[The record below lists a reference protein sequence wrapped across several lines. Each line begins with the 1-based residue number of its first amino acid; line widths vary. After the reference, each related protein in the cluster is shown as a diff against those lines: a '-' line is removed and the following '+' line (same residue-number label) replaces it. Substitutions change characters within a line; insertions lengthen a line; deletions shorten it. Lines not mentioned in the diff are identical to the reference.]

1 MRLHRPLALLIGIA
15 GTAALAYACSSK
27 GTTNPPPPP
36 TYTIS
41 KVSGDSQVGSANTA
55 LGANLVVSVV
65 DQNNNPAT
73 GLFVTWLAGTGGGTV
88 TSGSSQVDANGHAA
102 IGRTLGAG
110 AGYQTTLASF
120 SGATGSPITFTSISQ
135 ISGAFQIAAASG
147 TPQTDT
153 VLSTLAQ
160 PFVVTVTD
168 YQHNPVSGVLV
179 SFSALTGDHTSP
191 TSAVTDGSGHASTTM
206 TLDSVAGPKLVAAT
220 VTGLVGSPVS
230 LNATANSGHPVSLT
244 RSSAAAQVGPVNG
257 VLAAP
262 LAVQVQDAHGNPVGG
277 VTVNW
282 TSTTGLLSAAST
294 QTSSTTGVASVT
306 KTLGAAAGV
315 GYDTATATGLT
326 GSPVAFTDT
335 AAAVVGISVG
345 DDHFTPQF
353 DTVAVGTFVKFTWVG
368 AVAHTVTWN
377 AAPAAN
383 PPGAGAQQTGTLT
396 VRLTDLGNY
405 AYYCQIHGSPGAGMY
420 GTIHTQ

>member
-15 GTAALAYACSSK
+15 GITALAYACSS
-27 GTTNPPPPP
+27 GSTNPPPPH
-36 TYTIS
+36 TYTIT
-41 KVSGDSQVGSANTA
+41 KFGGDSQVGAAGTA
-55 LGANLVVSVV
+55 LGAVLVVYVKDERDSSVAG
-65 DQNNNPAT
+65 AT
-73 GLFVTWLAGTGGGTV
+73 VTWTAATGGGNV
-88 TSGSSQVDANGHAA
+88 ASATSQTDLDGHAT
-102 IGRTLGAG
+102 IQRTLGSG
-110 AGYQTTLASF
+110 AGFQTTTASL
-120 SGATGSPITFTSISQ
+120 SGATGSPITFTSISE
-135 ISGAFQIAAASG
+135 IGGAFQIAATSG

-153 VLSTLAQ
+153 ILATLQ

-168 YQHNPVSGVLV
+168 YQHNPVPGVLV

-230 LNATANSGHPVSLT
+230 LNATANSGHPVSLA

-262 LAVQVQDAHGNPVGG
+262 LAVLVQDAHGNPVGG

-282 TSTTGLLSAAST
+282 TSSTGLLSAAST
-294 QTSSTTGVASVT
+294 QTGSTTGVASVT

-315 GYDTATATGLT
+315 GYDTAKATGLA

-335 AAAVVGISVG
+335 AAAVVGITVG

-353 DTVAVGTFVKFTWVG
+353 DTVAVGSFVKFTWAG

-396 VRLTDLGNY
+396 VRLTDLGDY

-420 GTIHTQ
+420 GTIHTH

>member
-15 GTAALAYACSSK
+15 GITALAYACSS
-27 GTTNPPPPP
+27 GSTNPPPPH
-36 TYTIS
+36 TYTIT
-41 KVSGDSQVGSANTA
+41 KFGGDSQVGAAGTA
-55 LGANLVVSVV
+55 LGAVLVVYVKDERDSSVAG
-65 DQNNNPAT
+65 AT
-73 GLFVTWLAGTGGGTV
+73 VTWTAATGGGNV
-88 TSGSSQVDANGHAA
+88 ASATSQTDLDGHAT
-102 IGRTLGAG
+102 IQRTLGSG
-110 AGYQTTLASF
+110 AGFQTTTASL
-120 SGATGSPITFTSISQ
+120 SGATGSPITFTSISE
-135 ISGAFQIAAASG
+135 IGGAFQIAATSG

-153 VLSTLAQ
+153 ILATLQ

-168 YQHNPVSGVLV
+168 YQHNPVPGVLV

-230 LNATANSGHPVSLT
+230 LNATANSGHPVSLA

-262 LAVQVQDAHGNPVGG
+262 LAVLVQDAHGNPVGG

-282 TSTTGLLSAAST
+282 TSSTGLLSAAST
-294 QTSSTTGVASVT
+294 QTGSTTGVASVT

-315 GYDTATATGLT
+315 GYDTAKATGLS

-335 AAAVVGISVG
+335 AAAVVGITVG

-353 DTVAVGTFVKFTWVG
+353 DTVAVGSFVKFTWAG

-396 VRLTDLGNY
+396 VRLTDLGDY

-420 GTIHTQ
+420 GTIHTH

>member
-1 MRLHRPLALLIGIA
+1 MPMHRPLALLIGIA
-15 GTAALAYACSSK
+15 GTAALAYSCSSK
-27 GTTNPPPPP
+27 GSTNPPPPH
-36 TYTIS
+36 TYTIT
-41 KVSGDSQVGSANTA
+41 KFGGDSQVGAAGTA
-55 LGANLVVSVV
+55 LGAVLVVYVKDERDSSVSG
-65 DQNNNPAT
+65 AT
-73 GLFVTWLAGTGGGTV
+73 VTWTAVTGGGNV
-88 TSGSSQVDANGHAA
+88 ASGTSLTDLDGHAT
-102 IGRTLGAG
+102 IQRTLGPAAG
-110 AGYQTTLASF
+110 FQTTTASL
-120 SGATGSPITFTSISQ
+120 SGATGSPVTFTSISQ
-135 ISGAFQIAAASG
+135 IGGAFQIAATSG

-153 VLSTLAQ
+153 VLATLQ

-168 YQHNPVSGVLV
+168 YQHNPVPGVLV
-179 SFSALTGDHTSP
+179 SFFALTGDHTSP

-230 LNATANSGHPVSLT
+230 LNATASSGHPVSLT
-244 RSSAAAQVGPVNG
+244 RSSADAQVGPVSG

-294 QTSSTTGVASVT
+294 QSNSATGVASVT
-306 KTLGAAAGV
+306 KTLGAAPGV

-335 AAAVVGISVG
+335 AAAVVGITVG

-377 AAPAAN
+377 AAPAGN
-383 PPGAGAQQTGTLT
+383 PQGAGAQQTGTLT